1 MLISDNGGRFATGAR
16 RVAVV
21 VGGCAVVLVAVA
33 GTAFAHVTVTP
44 GSAAQGST
52 AELTFK
58 VPNEEDTATTTR
70 IDMRIPT
77 DHPIAQ
83 LLVRPVPGWTVQ
95 VKTVKLAKPVVT
107 DDGSFGVAVSEVIW
121 SGGQIPP
128 GQYQDFAVSA
138 DPLPSGVTQ
147 VVFKT
152 LQTYSNGDIVR
163 WIDTAQPGQP
173 EPDHPAPV
181 LRLTSGTD
189 RAAVAVRNTATP
201 PSSSDS
207 SGDGTTRA
215 LAIAALVC
223 GVLGVAIGVVG
234 RQARRRPRRS

>member
-1 MLISDNGGRFATGAR
+1 MLISHNGGRFAR

-21 VGGCAVVLVAVA
+21 VGGCAVALVAVA
-33 GTAFAHVTVTP
+33 GTASAHVTVTP
-44 GSAAQGST
+44 GSVAQGST

-70 IDMRIPT
+70 IDMRIPI

-189 RAAVAVRNTATP
+189 TAAVAVRNTATP
-201 PSSSDS
+201 PSSSDGG
-207 SGDGTTRA
+207 GDGTTRA
-215 LAIAALVC
+215 LAVAALVC

-234 RQARRRPRRS
+234 RRSRRKPRRS